1 VTRVADARTRLLL
14 ITLIRIALGV
24 AMLFVTFAGD
34 ARPRTL
40 GLAFLV
46 GAIFVAFAA
55 LADRRALLLREQKEP
70 EPLPD
75 GFARDSNWRVAL
87 MAAFPSTVGLA
98 VLSAI
103 ALAAGND
110 VLGATLAGG
119 VAGLGVASLFGLGAV
134 LAWERER
141 DARLYIGPH
150 GSRFVARD

>member
-1 VTRVADARTRLLL
+1 MRVAVARSRLLL

-24 AMLFVTFAGD
+24 AMLFATFAGD
-34 ARPRTL
+34 ARPRSL

-55 LADRRALLLREQKEP
+55 LADRRAVLLRRDSEP
-70 EPLPD
+70 EPLPN
-75 GFARDSNWRVAL
+75 GFVRDPNWRVAL
-87 MAAFPSTVGLA
+87 MATFPSTIGLA

-103 ALAAGND
+103 ALATGNE
-110 VLGATLAGG
+110 VLGAMLAGG
-119 VAGLGVASLFGLGAV
+119 IAGLGIASLIGLGTV